1 MDWINNKIYWTDS
14 LTKAIKVSDPDGSNW
29 LALIWS
35 DMELP
40 RPIVLDPFN
49 RSAKFILSLVLMYYD
64 GMHVFITGTCT
75 GVTRVSVLEQREH
88 RWMVV
93 IG

>member
-1 MDWINNKIYWTDS
+1 MDWINDKIYWTDS
-14 LTKAIKVSDPDGSNW
+14 LTKLIEVSDLDGSNR

-49 RSAKFILSLVLMYYD
+49 RSVNYLI
-64 GMHVFITGTCT
+64 MH
-75 GVTRVSVLEQREH
+75 
-88 RWMVV
+88 
-93 IG
+93 